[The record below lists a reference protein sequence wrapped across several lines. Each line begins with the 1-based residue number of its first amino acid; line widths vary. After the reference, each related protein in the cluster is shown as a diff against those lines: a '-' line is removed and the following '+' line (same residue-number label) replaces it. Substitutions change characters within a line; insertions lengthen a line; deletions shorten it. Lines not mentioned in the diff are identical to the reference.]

1 MNASRSPALTSEPAH
16 AHSPADADLGRR
28 LTELT
33 IGLDRFERR
42 ALHGDSP
49 LEGEGL
55 VPIYLG
61 DDLVPPLELTGWDEA
76 LEHLEGLERE
86 AAAYPVSPRRT
97 FLLSMVDSVRAA
109 AQLFRGDDL
118 SFAEKLTRLVGV
130 PAAPVPG
137 VQLEAMQAEL
147 SAMLERA
154 GYRSGSLAERA
165 RRWEEERFVDPSTIE
180 KSFDV
185 LMLEAQERTDRLVY
199 ATADYRMK
207 LYPVRDV
214 SYTARCNFAEGRMD
228 LNLDL
233 RFSHAALK
241 HLVAHEVFPGHSTQ
255 LLATRDWAA
264 SGRSTPDVLLC
275 TANTVVGA
283 IQEGIGDQGIHL
295 IDWVESDD
303 DALYLALRRLR
314 TASATSAAWYQS
326 GEGWAL
332 DKVRDFLETNC
343 FPQAAWLE
351 GRLRFAA
358 HPFRGAFIAS
368 YWFGDEAVR
377 EARERAGTAG
387 RTAFIEF
394 LYGSMNSVSSM
405 RQFGVAS

>member
-1 MNASRSPALTSEPAH
+1 MTIDQSARTPPPPSEVDRA
-16 AHSPADADLGRR
+16 LGRR

-33 IGLDRFERR
+33 IGMDRFERR
-42 ALHGDSP
+42 VSGGSGALDS
-49 LEGEGL
+49 EGL

-61 DDLVPPLELTGWDEA
+61 DDLVPPLELRDWDDA
-76 LEHLEGLERE
+76 MTRLDDLERE
-86 AAAYPVSPRRT
+86 SRAYPEGSRRT
-97 FLLSMVDSVRAA
+97 FLLAMADSVRCA

-130 PAAPVPG
+130 PATPVPQA
-137 VQLEAMQAEL
+137 QLEAMQADL
-147 SAMLERA
+147 NSRLERA
-154 GYRSGSLAERA
+154 GYRSGTLAERA
-165 RRWEEERFVDPSTIE
+165 RRWEDERFVDADTIE
-180 KSFDV
+180 TTFDA
-185 LMLEAQERTDRLVY
+185 LMLEAQERTDRMVY
-199 ATADYRMK
+199 PTGDYEMK
-207 LYPVRDV
+207 LHPVRGV
-214 SYTARCNFAEGRMD
+214 PYTARCSFSKGQMD

-233 RFSHAALK
+233 RFSRSALK

-264 SGRSTPDVLLC
+264 SERSTPDVLLC

-295 IDWVESDD
+295 IDWVNTDD

-332 DKVRDFLETNC
+332 DRVRDFLETNC

-377 EARERAGTAG
+377 EVRERAGQAH
-387 RTAFIEF
+387 RAEFVEF
-394 LYGSMNSVSSM
+394 LYGTMNSVASLKE
-405 RQFGVAS
+405 FEVAA